1 MNQSSSPTYHTA
13 RPYSFSRHQRLYW
26 LVFAATVALTLGNQL
41 IIQNSIREKMYDER
55 IVNLA
60 GRQRMLSQ
68 KIVKTAYR
76 ALMTR
81 NQGDIIA
88 LKNLTHLWD
97 EVHWGL
103 QQGSSRMNLP
113 PVENNN
119 IRELFEQIQPHQ
131 TALVEVISNTQR
143 VRDLAPHIEMIDAQ
157 AQEFWVI
164 MDRIVGAFEREAR
177 YKLTTLMYLELA
189 LAGITM
195 LVLVAEIFFVFR
207 PFYRKITAQNE
218 QLRQI
223 AYIQSHEV
231 RRPVCSILGLMQL
244 IQDEE
249 EPAVRAQYIEML
261 KVSTEELEQATRQIV
276 DRVNKPVLPFVEAL
290 LQEAASS
297 KGTASKGAPS
307 GVASSKGAPSGVAS
321 SKAASSEGA
330 PSEMPHGPFA
340 NQ

>member
-1 MNQSSSPTYHTA
+1 M
-13 RPYSFSRHQRLYW
+13 
-26 LVFAATVALTLGNQL
+26 FAATLALTLGNQL

-55 IVNLA
+55 VVNLA

-76 ALMTR
+76 ALMTH
-81 NQGDIIA
+81 NQNDIVA
-88 LKNLTHLWD
+88 LKNLTSLWD

-103 QQGSSRMNLP
+103 QRGSSSMNLP
-113 PVENNN
+113 PLEDDN
-119 IRELFEQIQPHQ
+119 IGALFEQIQPHQ
-131 TALVEVISNTQR
+131 TALVEAISNTQR
-143 VRDLAPHIEMIDAQ
+143 VHDLAPHIEMIDAQ
-157 AQEFWVI
+157 AQEFLVI

-177 YKLTTLMYLELA
+177 NKLTTLMYLELA
-189 LAGITM
+189 LAGITI
-195 LVLVAEIFFVFR
+195 LVLMIEIFFVFR

-249 EPAVRAQYIEML
+249 DPAVRAQYIEML
-261 KVSTEELEQATRQIV
+261 KISTEELERATRQIV

-290 LQEAASS
+290 LQETISS
-297 KGTASKGAPS
+297 KA
-307 GVASSKGAPSGVAS
+307 AS
-321 SKAASSEGA
+321 SKAASSKA
-330 PSEMPHGPFA
+330 ASPEMPRGPFA